1 MTFVNAEV
9 FQERLEGTLD
19 VYTNQLVFA
28 PGEPIFVHGQGV
40 PKEPIIIRLFSPD
53 DTIAEFEQLMT
64 GEDGSFHHFLMEWDQ
79 PTTNLPYGTYILEVI
94 SNQQGGISKRIE
106 VKFSSTSE
114 FVQVPIERNV
124 STIVFAPETA
134 AVSRDFR
141 VFVQTSSDGLLIGN
155 VPDEILGTSH
165 VHLPN
170 GQVENLENDLKTLHQ
185 GLYYVDYL
193 PALEGIYVFHMVT
206 FDEGNISHGSGAT
219 NVLSQDIGGISTQI
233 LELNQ
238 ILDETKTE
246 LANLKQETSTFG
258 SSLSDASSNLDESV
272 ILISNSVGNIEEGS
286 SQLNALLFPVVASIT
301 IILALQIV
309 IIARRR

>member
-1 MTFVNAEV
+1 MTLANAEV

-28 PGEPIFVHGQGV
+28 PGEPIFVHGQAT
-40 PKEPIIIRLFSPD
+40 PKEPIIIRLFTPD

-64 GEDGSFHHFLMEWDQ
+64 GEDGSFHHFLMEWDK
-79 PTTNLPYGTYILEVI
+79 PTTNLPFGTYILEVI

-155 VPDEILGTSH
+155 DPNQILGTSH

-170 GQVENLENDLKTLHQ
+170 GQVENLEDDLKILHQ
-185 GLYYVDYL
+185 GLYYVVYL

-219 NVLSQDIGGISTQI
+219 NVLTQDISGISAQI
-233 LELNQ
+233 IELNE

-246 LANLKQETSTFG
+246 LANLKQETSQFG
-258 SSLSDASSNLDESV
+258 SSLSDASSNLDDSV
-272 ILISNSVGNIEEGS
+272 VLISDSVGNIEEGS
-286 SQLNALLFPVVASIT
+286 SQLNALLFPIVASIA

>member
-1 MTFVNAEV
+1 MTLSNAEV

-28 PGEPIFVHGQGV
+28 PGEPIFVHGQAT
-40 PKEPIIIRLFSPD
+40 PKEPIIIRLFTPD

-64 GEDGSFHHFLMEWDQ
+64 GEDGSFHHFLMEWDK
-79 PTTNLPYGTYILEVI
+79 PTTNLPFGTYILEVI

-155 VPDEILGTSH
+155 DPNQILGTSH

-170 GQVENLENDLKTLHQ
+170 GQVENLEDDLKILHQ

-219 NVLSQDIGGISTQI
+219 NVLTQDISGISAQI
-233 LELNQ
+233 IELNE

-246 LANLKQETSTFG
+246 LANLKQETSQFG
-258 SSLSDASSNLDESV
+258 SSLSDASSNLDDSV
-272 ILISNSVGNIEEGS
+272 VLISDSVGNIEEGS
-286 SQLNALLFPVVASIT
+286 SQLNALLFPIVASIA

>member
-1 MTFVNAEV
+1 MTLANAEV

-19 VYTNQLVFA
+19 IYTNQLVFA
-28 PGEPIFVHGQGV
+28 PGEPIFVYGQATS
-40 PKEPIIIRLFSPD
+40 KEPIILRLFTPD
-53 DTIAEFEQLMT
+53 DTIAEFEQIMT
-64 GEDGSFHHFLMEWDQ
+64 SEDGSFHHFLMEWDK

-124 STIVFAPETA
+124 NTIVFAPETA

-155 VPDEILGTSH
+155 EPNQILGTSH

-170 GQVENLENDLKTLHQ
+170 GQVENLEDDLKILHQ

-219 NVLSQDIGGISTQI
+219 NVLTQDISGISAQI

-246 LANLKQETSTFG
+246 LANLKQETSQFG
-258 SSLSDASSNLDESV
+258 SSLSDASSNLDDSV
-272 ILISNSVGNIEEGS
+272 VLISDSVGNIEEGS
-286 SQLNALLFPVVASIT
+286 SQLNALLFPVVASIA